1 MHKLESL
8 EAWTVSRA
16 LAINVYKLTLRKPL
30 RSHFGLSE
38 QLRRAALS
46 VPANVAEGYG
56 LGTRA
61 QLIRHLR
68 ISLGSAYE
76 LRLHL
81 DVATQVGLIPGA
93 AGVGTMR
100 ECKHAIGLLVGL
112 LKRLGSKVPAH

>member
-1 MHKLESL
+1 MNRLESL
-8 EAWTVSRA
+8 EAWNVSYA
-16 LAINVYKLTLRKPL
+16 VAIKVYRLTLREPL
-30 RSHFGLSE
+30 RTHFGLAD

-81 DVATQVGLIPGA
+81 EVAAHVGLIPGA
-93 AGVGTMR
+93 VGTETLR
-100 ECKHAIGLLVGL
+100 ECSHAIGLLVGL
-112 LKRLGSKVPAH
+112 LKRLGSRVPAH